1 MVKPQVDFKTISTIN
16 EIASLCKKSKLQ
28 ELRGYF
34 IEPNT
39 YIFWDAFDASH
50 TTFKKLA
57 PEEKSCS
64 LFAFYKDSILR
75 ILPINIS
82 DLYDMKEMPVVF
94 QKILLLKGEIG
105 TKCKEDYIKTFLRFD
120 VGLKEKILF
129 LNLCKKFDLMDLVK
143 NAVSN

>member
-1 MVKPQVDFKTISTIN
+1 MTKPQVDLKTISTIN
-16 EIASLCKKSKLQ
+16 EIDSFCKKSKLQ

-34 IEPNT
+34 IEPNI

-64 LFAFYKDSILR
+64 LFAFYEDNILR

-82 DLYDMKEMPVVF
+82 DLYDMKEMPSVF
-94 QKILLLKGEIG
+94 KKISLLTGEIG
-105 TKCKEDYIKTFLRFD
+105 IKCKEDYIKTFLCFD
-120 VGLKEKILF
+120 VGLKEKVLF
-129 LNLCKKFDLMDLVK
+129 LNLCKNCGLTGLVK
-143 NAVSN
+143 NAIST